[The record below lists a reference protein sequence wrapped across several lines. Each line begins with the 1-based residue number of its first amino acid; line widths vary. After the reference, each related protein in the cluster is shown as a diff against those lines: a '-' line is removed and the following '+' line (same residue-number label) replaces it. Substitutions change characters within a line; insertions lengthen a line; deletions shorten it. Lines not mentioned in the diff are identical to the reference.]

1 MVLEASLTHPEALE
15 APHMVASAAEAG
27 QALVGYDQATMA
39 PDGARHPGDEHDHL
53 GCQEKATL

>member
-1 MVLEASLTHPEALE
+1 
-15 APHMVASAAEAG
+15 MVASAAEAG

-53 GCQEKATL
+53 GCQEKAHLVKYWGAGGWTPPETK